1 MYIFNKTYWHNAF
14 IRFNICHRIDAREV
28 ADLRHDARLLAI
40 QVEHLATGTVL
51 NHILRPIPRTAPLNL
66 PVNYMRP
73 LKQAIYSS
81 RTADKFVVRLPDG
94 MRERIAEVARN
105 HHRSMNSEII
115 ARLEQSLIQEGAL
128 GEELSMRLDS
138 PELSLHE
145 RELLQRFRQL
155 SHRQQNA
162 LVSLIAH
169 DVEAAAEAE

>member
-1 MYIFNKTYWHNAF
+1 
-14 IRFNICHRIDAREV
+14 
-28 ADLRHDARLLAI
+28 
-40 QVEHLATGTVL
+40 
-51 NHILRPIPRTAPLNL
+51 
-66 PVNYMRP
+66 MRP

-169 DVEAAAEAE
+169 DARWPQTRPELRRTSQASLSAGFFLPGF

>member
-1 MYIFNKTYWHNAF
+1 
-14 IRFNICHRIDAREV
+14 
-28 ADLRHDARLLAI
+28 
-40 QVEHLATGTVL
+40 
-51 NHILRPIPRTAPLNL
+51 
-66 PVNYMRP
+66 MRP

-115 ARLEQSLIQEGAL
+115 ARLEQSLIQEGVL
-128 GEELSMRLDS
+128 GDELSMRLDS

-155 SHRQQNA
+155 SNRQQNA

-169 DVEAAAEAE
+169 DAEAASEES

>member
-1 MYIFNKTYWHNAF
+1 MS
-14 IRFNICHRIDAREV
+14 
-28 ADLRHDARLLAI
+28 
-40 QVEHLATGTVL
+40 
-51 NHILRPIPRTAPLNL
+51 P
-66 PVNYMRP
+66 M
-73 LKQAIYSS
+73 KQATYSS

-94 MRERIAEVARN
+94 MRNRVQEVAKN

-128 GEELSMRLDS
+128 GDEPSLRLDS

-145 RELLQRFRQL
+145 RKLLQRFRQL

-169 DVEAAAEAE
+169 DTELASEES

>member
-1 MYIFNKTYWHNAF
+1 M
-14 IRFNICHRIDAREV
+14 
-28 ADLRHDARLLAI
+28 
-40 QVEHLATGTVL
+40 
-51 NHILRPIPRTAPLNL
+51 
-66 PVNYMRP
+66 
-73 LKQAIYSS
+73 KQAIYSS

-94 MRERIAEVARN
+94 MRERIADVARN

-115 ARLEQSLIQEGAL
+115 ARLEQSLVQEGVL
-128 GEELSMRLDS
+128 GDDEGLRLDS

-169 DVEAAAEAE
+169 DAELANEDS